1 MSRVSATP
9 VDGTET
15 TVAAF
20 TTTDVTGLGVI
31 AFGVTALGVTESG
44 GRVTPA
50 TIEPSAPITAG
61 AVKRAGEISVDHETA
76 PAESAV
82 AIGVLE
88 SSGRTAIVGAGN
100 AESTV
105 RSEPTAAV
113 LPVLE
118 VLAVLA
124 MLPVLPVLPGTI
136 DVEIDVEIGGL
147 VGSAGWTVLEE
158 QEEAKPATAI
168 TKAKRCERFT
178 SVIQGNQVARRA
190 RHHR

>member
-1 MSRVSATP
+1 M
-9 VDGTET
+9 
-15 TVAAF
+15 
-20 TTTDVTGLGVI
+20 TGLGVI

-124 MLPVLPVLPGTI
+124 MLPVLPVLPVLPGTI